1 MPAWISKVSFLRWCF
16 EGLMKIQFSGRNY
29 KMPLGN
35 FTIAVSGDKVS
46 GEASGSKLLDVRLP
60 IILVSPLHVCLQI
73 LSAMELNSYPLYAI
87 YLIVI
92 GLSGGFMVLYYVS
105 LRFIKQKPSQDW

>member
-1 MPAWISKVSFLRWCF
+1 
-16 EGLMKIQFSGRNY
+16 MKIQFSGRAY
-29 KMPLGN
+29 EMPLGN
-35 FTIAVSGDKVS
+35 FTIPVPGDK
-46 GEASGSKLLDVRLP
+46 
-60 IILVSPLHVCLQI
+60 I

-105 LRFIKQKPSQDW
+105 LRFIKQKPSQDC